1 MDPNAVASD
10 FCLPFLPRRLKP
22 TFCSTGGAA
31 SARLSFCRPL
41 AAYRPA
47 ATEAVDMVDAHR
59 RLATVKG
66 VSAGLP
72 VRDVSQ
78 DRWLAGL
85 ALFRQP
91 GHTGGWPV
99 ENCVVTMT

>member
-1 MDPNAVASD
+1 MPIGGGRNARD
-10 FCLPFLPRRLKP
+10 W
-22 TFCSTGGAA
+22 
-31 SARLSFCRPL
+31 
-41 AAYRPA
+41 
-47 ATEAVDMVDAHR
+47 
-59 RLATVKG
+59 LATVKG